1 MAYDIFLSN
10 NCFAEGNEG
19 RGVEVF
25 KPLNIKKKP
34 TGRLTEDESQKQVQV
49 ER

>member
-1 MAYDIFLSN
+1 MIYFFQIIALQ
-10 NCFAEGNEG
+10 EGNEG